1 MDEARAF
8 WDSVLCTTTS
18 ATHERRARP
27 VIVSMAINV
36 NRAQEAADLV
46 SNKRKKHAAQVTYLQ
61 SNASGS
67 TGKMG
72 HHDAF
77 ASHYNQST
85 NKQTRE
91 KVDDENGHFTL
102 FLSFICL
109 IVFPFLSVVP
119 Q

>member
-1 MDEARAF
+1 
-8 WDSVLCTTTS
+8 
-18 ATHERRARP
+18 
-27 VIVSMAINV
+27 
-36 NRAQEAADLV
+36 
-46 SNKRKKHAAQVTYLQ
+46 
-61 SNASGS
+61 
-67 TGKMG
+67 MG